1 MENNYSVAIS
11 CHSDLGYIEYTAD
24 TKSANIVLANEVAKQ
39 KVEEFLNTPLT
50 LQVPHETLHD
60 FTTITI
66 NPLDDVETLQ
76 LALTR
81 LWEATDV
88 HVDWSR
94 PVDYVKNGISIC
106 IFPEGTRNNGEEL
119 SMLPFRDGA
128 LKIAEKTGCAIIP
141 ISMNN
146 TADIFEA
153 HFPRVKK
160 VHVVIEYGKP
170 IYPKE
175 LDKETRKHLG
185 IYCHDLI
192 QDTIKKNASLI

>member
-81 LWEATDV
+81 LWEVTDV